1 MSTACA
7 VMMTWC
13 DLWHLIPEVKV
24 TSCFPVPVL
33 PICSSLMLVYVTTSS
48 FDTCSVGRCWR
59 WRWMQICPNKT
70 VVIGNKSVIHTSYS
84 SDLYFQ
90 LKEGCALRALI
101 HKAPS
106 TWHRVS
112 LLFPCP
118 LETGHKGKSILLHD
132 VSVNSLH
139 RIFTDDEVQRSPSC
153 CRPSTS
159 HEWVSAQVE
168 SLHHLAS
175 SLTCPPFPPSTG
187 TGGRVFNR
195 FGAKWVLEKAIYP
208 GM

>member
-1 MSTACA
+1 
-7 VMMTWC
+7 MTHVQYEGAEDEDGC
-13 DLWHLIPEVKV
+13 RYVQIKQ
-24 TSCFPVPVL
+24 
-33 PICSSLMLVYVTTSS
+33 SSLEIKVSSTRVTA
-48 FDTCSVGRCWR
+48 
-59 WRWMQICPNKT
+59 
-70 VVIGNKSVIHTSYS
+70 
-84 SDLYFQ
+84 LYFQ